1 VTDRDDSIG
10 SAEAGERPAPDPS
23 ASAGGGT
30 SVRSDSDG
38 GGEHPELFVA
48 GAFLGGLAA
57 AIVLKRVARG

>member
-1 VTDRDDSIG
+1 VTDRADSIG
-10 SAEAGERPAPDPS
+10 SAEAGERPAPEPS
-23 ASAGGGT
+23 APAGERT
-30 SVRSDSDG
+30 SVGGDPDG

>member
-1 VTDRDDSIG
+1 MTDRGDSIG
-10 SAEAGERPAPDPS
+10 SAEAGERPTPDPS
-23 ASAGGGT
+23 APAGERT
-30 SVRSDSDG
+30 TVRSDPDG